1 MRVMPGR
8 FVLHLAIVVVAA
20 TVLALQPA
28 RAETVLR
35 WASVG
40 GAFTFDPHGQQH
52 TPTQAIQNQVYESL
66 AG

>member
-1 MRVMPGR
+1 MSKRS
-8 FVLHLAIVVVAA
+8 VLHLAIVAIAA
-20 TVLALQPA
+20 TFLTLPLAN
-28 RAETVLR
+28 AETVLR
-35 WASVG
+35 WASVV